1 MKLFISIPTNG
12 RADSEVDAEKAAI
25 LDRIRAAYDEPV
37 ELIDSY
43 VSEDA
48 PVTGDR
54 AGAWYLGESI
64 KRLATADAAFF
75 AGGWDKARGCRVEH
89 AVCREYNILILTDY
103 ADALQQSAKEHP
115 DAKNTLCGFWRPN
128 LPQVPHDDE

>member
-37 ELIDSY
+37 ELVDSY

-64 KRLATADAAFF
+64 KRLATADAAYF
-75 AGGWDKARGCRVEH
+75 ADGWDKARGCRVEH

-103 ADALQQSAKEHP
+103 TDALQQSAKEHP
-115 DAKNTLCGFWRPN
+115 GKTLPLWGCPD
-128 LPQVPHDDE
+128 LPKLAREDTP

>member
-25 LDRIRAAYDEPV
+25 LDRIRATYGEPM

-64 KRLATADAAFF
+64 KRLATADAAYF
-75 AGGWDKARGCRVEH
+75 ADGWDKARGCRLELS
-89 AVCREYNILILTDY
+89 VCKRYGIPTIKRGELADTLWSRNESGVSAREET
-103 ADALQQSAKEHP
+103 P
-115 DAKNTLCGFWRPN
+115 
-128 LPQVPHDDE
+128 